1 MNHINLQELKSKVD
15 VVKLLQ
21 HYGFKKIEDSGSW
34 VKAVCQYHA
43 DQNPSF
49 GMRKGDTQFHCFGC
63 QTSGDAIKLVMDMDK
78 VDFTEAINKLA
89 GMCGYCVTEDARLEY
104 LRKKYIEPEVTD
116 TKLKESETLIKS
128 PRLIDLNWWAKFFFE
143 SSMPHS
149 IAESYIIGRGFTH
162 DVIQNFDLGYYDPNA
177 HFIEEAYC
185 KKYTEQELIAAGFLT
200 PNGERFTNRLM
211 FPIFD
216 LNNDVLAFSGRAITP
231 EQEPKYTA
239 TPNSDYWKKG
249 FYLFGLQKVRQHEDI
264 ILVEGNL
271 DCIRLQMFNLNAL
284 ATLGTALTTNQ
295 CKLVKSLTEGTVTLL
310 YDGDAAGVR
319 AALHNVPLLMEQG
332 VYVKVAMLPNGYDP
346 DTFVKEFG
354 VSTLEQ
360 NILKNSINA
369 VQCTKDLGMVKH
381 LKIIQKIK
389 DEQTRDCY
397 ISQAC
402 DVFGISEQSLKL
414 ELKKVY

>member
-89 GMCGYCVTEDARLEY
+89 GMFGYCVTEDARLEY
-104 LRKKYIEPEVTD
+104 LRKKYIEPEVKD
-116 TKLKESETLIKS
+116 NKIEESETLIKS
-128 PRLIDLNWWAKFFFE
+128 QRLFDLNWWAKFFFE
-143 SSMPHS
+143 DSICNS
-149 IAESYIIGRGFTH
+149 IAESYIRGRGFNN
-162 DVIQNFDLGYYDPNA
+162 DIIRDFDLGYYDPDS
-177 HFIEEAYC
+177 HFIEEAYFQ
-185 KKYTEQELIAAGFLT
+185 KYTEQELIVAGFLT

-216 LNNDVLAFSGRAITP
+216 LDHNVVAFSGRAITP
-231 EQEPKYTA
+231 EQEPKYMA